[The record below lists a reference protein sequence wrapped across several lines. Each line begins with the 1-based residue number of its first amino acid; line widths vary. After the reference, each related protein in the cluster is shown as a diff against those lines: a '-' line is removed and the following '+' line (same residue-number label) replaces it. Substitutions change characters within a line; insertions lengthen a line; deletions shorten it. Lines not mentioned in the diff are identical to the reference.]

1 MKKNKINEKN
11 NTSNKLKPKDELIH
25 LINNLNS
32 SIKKY
37 YNSTNQLILYYKQ
50 KNFNLNNKIEIA
62 ILNIQDY
69 LQIFINEAKYIFNKM
84 RIVRK
89 QSLME
94 EEQNK
99 KNQGQ
104 LYNYWN
110 NNFFYYSNPAPS
122 NVNTNSNYFT
132 KIVNHG
138 KNQKIIYKSP
148 SNKVNNI
155 SNNKIIDK
163 NNTQHSYQKFNNDS
177 NLLFSRDNI
186 ISQRFNEQVNIPRL
200 NIDQKSNKDELMNN
214 IMNLLKQLNRFHS
227 KINNE
232 TKEAQRYKNI
242 FDMIILNLKK
252 LNKIISKEKFTNSN
266 AKCLTERKQMSKRSE
281 NNLIKILNTNKNYR
295 SILTNI
301 KNLKRESHSFQKFN
315 KTYAN
320 FNSRNPINQK
330 KYIFSIEHLK
340 SRNESKLL
348 IERKKRAKSDNS
360 LDKRDKNKRQENIQI
375 NNLKGVFIKEGID
388 DYYNKK
394 EQELKLKLLDKEQQT
409 DNLTLKNEI
418 SKEINIYF
426 EIDQNYKLKIIER
439 EKLIKDLEDKI
450 QILNDEIKSLNE
462 QKLNLQKEND
472 TYKIDLEKKNTYINS
487 LNQEISILK
496 QYIDKQEN
504 KKKEKEKEQNFSNE
518 IKDNKN
524 NSNNSNNKNEEIIAD
539 LDKISIKYELLKIEY
554 ERQKTDLEEKEK
566 LLSDYNL
573 TNLNDSKISSEEK
586 INQIIKKYENKI
598 EEMNQKHIKDILDL
612 KINLPNCFTPSTHEI
627 LVDKKFKEYELH
639 WYLLTIT
646 TAKKKDYENTFWV
659 TEDEIKD
666 SLEEFKQFKTEEDIE
681 KENINIYAIAQEKLI
696 KRIET
701 NEDTISNLKKQIM
714 KLKGEK

>member
-1 MKKNKINEKN
+1 M
-11 NTSNKLKPKDELIH
+11 
-25 LINNLNS
+25 
-32 SIKKY
+32 
-37 YNSTNQLILYYKQ
+37 
-50 KNFNLNNKIEIA
+50 
-62 ILNIQDY
+62 
-69 LQIFINEAKYIFNKM
+69 
-84 RIVRK
+84 
-89 QSLME
+89 
-94 EEQNK
+94 
-99 KNQGQ
+99 
-104 LYNYWN
+104 
-110 NNFFYYSNPAPS
+110 
-122 NVNTNSNYFT
+122 
-132 KIVNHG
+132 
-138 KNQKIIYKSP
+138 
-148 SNKVNNI
+148 
-155 SNNKIIDK
+155 
-163 NNTQHSYQKFNNDS
+163 
-177 NLLFSRDNI
+177 
-186 ISQRFNEQVNIPRL
+186 
-200 NIDQKSNKDELMNN
+200 
-214 IMNLLKQLNRFHS
+214 
-227 KINNE
+227 
-232 TKEAQRYKNI
+232 
-242 FDMIILNLKK
+242 
-252 LNKIISKEKFTNSN
+252 
-266 AKCLTERKQMSKRSE
+266 
-281 NNLIKILNTNKNYR
+281 
-295 SILTNI
+295 
-301 KNLKRESHSFQKFN
+301 
-315 KTYAN
+315 
-320 FNSRNPINQK
+320 
-330 KYIFSIEHLK
+330 
-340 SRNESKLL
+340 
-348 IERKKRAKSDNS
+348 
-360 LDKRDKNKRQENIQI
+360 
-375 NNLKGVFIKEGID
+375 
-388 DYYNKK
+388 
-394 EQELKLKLLDKEQQT
+394 
-409 DNLTLKNEI
+409 KNEI
-418 SKEINIYF
+418 SKEISIYF

-504 KKKEKEKEQNFSNE
+504 KKKEKEKEQNLSNE

-646 TAKKKDYENTFWV
+646 SAKKKDYENTFWV

>member
-1 MKKNKINEKN
+1 M
-11 NTSNKLKPKDELIH
+11 
-25 LINNLNS
+25 
-32 SIKKY
+32 
-37 YNSTNQLILYYKQ
+37 
-50 KNFNLNNKIEIA
+50 
-62 ILNIQDY
+62 
-69 LQIFINEAKYIFNKM
+69 
-84 RIVRK
+84 
-89 QSLME
+89 
-94 EEQNK
+94 
-99 KNQGQ
+99 
-104 LYNYWN
+104 
-110 NNFFYYSNPAPS
+110 
-122 NVNTNSNYFT
+122 
-132 KIVNHG
+132 
-138 KNQKIIYKSP
+138 
-148 SNKVNNI
+148 
-155 SNNKIIDK
+155 
-163 NNTQHSYQKFNNDS
+163 
-177 NLLFSRDNI
+177 
-186 ISQRFNEQVNIPRL
+186 
-200 NIDQKSNKDELMNN
+200 
-214 IMNLLKQLNRFHS
+214 
-227 KINNE
+227 
-232 TKEAQRYKNI
+232 
-242 FDMIILNLKK
+242 
-252 LNKIISKEKFTNSN
+252 
-266 AKCLTERKQMSKRSE
+266 
-281 NNLIKILNTNKNYR
+281 
-295 SILTNI
+295 
-301 KNLKRESHSFQKFN
+301 
-315 KTYAN
+315 
-320 FNSRNPINQK
+320 
-330 KYIFSIEHLK
+330 
-340 SRNESKLL
+340 
-348 IERKKRAKSDNS
+348 
-360 LDKRDKNKRQENIQI
+360 
-375 NNLKGVFIKEGID
+375 
-388 DYYNKK
+388 
-394 EQELKLKLLDKEQQT
+394 
-409 DNLTLKNEI
+409 KNEI

-450 QILNDEIKSLNE
+450 QILNDDIKSLNE
-462 QKLNLQKEND
+462 KKLNLQKEND

-646 TAKKKDYENTFWV
+646 SAKKKDYENTFWV

>member
-1 MKKNKINEKN
+1 MPI
-11 NTSNKLKPKDELIH
+11 LIQE
-25 LINNLNS
+25 I
-32 SIKKY
+32 
-37 YNSTNQLILYYKQ
+37 QL
-50 KNFNLNNKIEIA
+50 
-62 ILNIQDY
+62 
-69 LQIFINEAKYIFNKM
+69 
-84 RIVRK
+84 
-89 QSLME
+89 
-94 EEQNK
+94 
-99 KNQGQ
+99 
-104 LYNYWN
+104 
-110 NNFFYYSNPAPS
+110 
-122 NVNTNSNYFT
+122 T
-132 KIVNHG
+132 K
-138 KNQKIIYKSP
+138 
-148 SNKVNNI
+148 
-155 SNNKIIDK
+155 
-163 NNTQHSYQKFNNDS
+163 
-177 NLLFSRDNI
+177 
-186 ISQRFNEQVNIPRL
+186 
-200 NIDQKSNKDELMNN
+200 
-214 IMNLLKQLNRFHS
+214 
-227 KINNE
+227 
-232 TKEAQRYKNI
+232 
-242 FDMIILNLKK
+242 
-252 LNKIISKEKFTNSN
+252 
-266 AKCLTERKQMSKRSE
+266 
-281 NNLIKILNTNKNYR
+281 
-295 SILTNI
+295 
-301 KNLKRESHSFQKFN
+301 
-315 KTYAN
+315 
-320 FNSRNPINQK
+320 K

-340 SRNESKLL
+340 SRNESKIL

-409 DNLTLKNEI
+409 DNITLKNEI
-418 SKEINIYF
+418 SKEISIYF

-450 QILNDEIKSLNE
+450 QILNDDIKSLNE
-462 QKLNLQKEND
+462 KKLNLQKEND

-504 KKKEKEKEQNFSNE
+504 KKKEKEKEQNLSNE

>member
-1 MKKNKINEKN
+1 M
-11 NTSNKLKPKDELIH
+11 
-25 LINNLNS
+25 
-32 SIKKY
+32 
-37 YNSTNQLILYYKQ
+37 
-50 KNFNLNNKIEIA
+50 
-62 ILNIQDY
+62 
-69 LQIFINEAKYIFNKM
+69 
-84 RIVRK
+84 
-89 QSLME
+89 
-94 EEQNK
+94 
-99 KNQGQ
+99 
-104 LYNYWN
+104 
-110 NNFFYYSNPAPS
+110 
-122 NVNTNSNYFT
+122 
-132 KIVNHG
+132 
-138 KNQKIIYKSP
+138 
-148 SNKVNNI
+148 
-155 SNNKIIDK
+155 
-163 NNTQHSYQKFNNDS
+163 
-177 NLLFSRDNI
+177 
-186 ISQRFNEQVNIPRL
+186 
-200 NIDQKSNKDELMNN
+200 
-214 IMNLLKQLNRFHS
+214 
-227 KINNE
+227 
-232 TKEAQRYKNI
+232 
-242 FDMIILNLKK
+242 
-252 LNKIISKEKFTNSN
+252 
-266 AKCLTERKQMSKRSE
+266 
-281 NNLIKILNTNKNYR
+281 
-295 SILTNI
+295 
-301 KNLKRESHSFQKFN
+301 
-315 KTYAN
+315 
-320 FNSRNPINQK
+320 
-330 KYIFSIEHLK
+330 
-340 SRNESKLL
+340 
-348 IERKKRAKSDNS
+348 
-360 LDKRDKNKRQENIQI
+360 
-375 NNLKGVFIKEGID
+375 
-388 DYYNKK
+388 
-394 EQELKLKLLDKEQQT
+394 
-409 DNLTLKNEI
+409 KNEI

-439 EKLIKDLEDKI
+439 EKLIKDLENKI
-450 QILNDEIKSLNE
+450 QILNDDIKSLDE
-462 QKLNLQKEND
+462 KKINLQKEND

-504 KKKEKEKEQNFSNE
+504 KKKEKEKEQNLSNE

-573 TNLNDSKISSEEK
+573 TNLNDSKMSSEEK

-646 TAKKKDYENTFWV
+646 SAKKKDYENTFWV

>member
-1 MKKNKINEKN
+1 M
-11 NTSNKLKPKDELIH
+11 
-25 LINNLNS
+25 
-32 SIKKY
+32 
-37 YNSTNQLILYYKQ
+37 
-50 KNFNLNNKIEIA
+50 
-62 ILNIQDY
+62 
-69 LQIFINEAKYIFNKM
+69 
-84 RIVRK
+84 
-89 QSLME
+89 
-94 EEQNK
+94 
-99 KNQGQ
+99 
-104 LYNYWN
+104 
-110 NNFFYYSNPAPS
+110 
-122 NVNTNSNYFT
+122 
-132 KIVNHG
+132 
-138 KNQKIIYKSP
+138 
-148 SNKVNNI
+148 
-155 SNNKIIDK
+155 
-163 NNTQHSYQKFNNDS
+163 
-177 NLLFSRDNI
+177 
-186 ISQRFNEQVNIPRL
+186 
-200 NIDQKSNKDELMNN
+200 
-214 IMNLLKQLNRFHS
+214 
-227 KINNE
+227 
-232 TKEAQRYKNI
+232 
-242 FDMIILNLKK
+242 
-252 LNKIISKEKFTNSN
+252 
-266 AKCLTERKQMSKRSE
+266 
-281 NNLIKILNTNKNYR
+281 
-295 SILTNI
+295 
-301 KNLKRESHSFQKFN
+301 
-315 KTYAN
+315 
-320 FNSRNPINQK
+320 
-330 KYIFSIEHLK
+330 
-340 SRNESKLL
+340 
-348 IERKKRAKSDNS
+348 
-360 LDKRDKNKRQENIQI
+360 
-375 NNLKGVFIKEGID
+375 
-388 DYYNKK
+388 
-394 EQELKLKLLDKEQQT
+394 
-409 DNLTLKNEI
+409 KNEI
-418 SKEINIYF
+418 SKEISIYF

-450 QILNDEIKSLNE
+450 QILNDDIKSLNE
-462 QKLNLQKEND
+462 KKLNFQKEND

-504 KKKEKEKEQNFSNE
+504 KKKEKGKEQNLSNE

-646 TAKKKDYENTFWV
+646 SAKKKDYENTFWV

-714 KLKGEK
+714 KLKREK